1 MHDYEVDWTPDAITW
16 SIDGNSVRTLNREDT
31 WNETANRYSYP
42 QTPGQIQLSLWP
54 AGLASNG
61 QGTINWAGGLVEWNS
76 QYMVNGYYYAAFD
89 SVEIKCYD
97 PPSGAASN
105 GSKSYVYTDDLMTN
119 SSIETTNL
127 NTVLSSFLA
136 TGLNETAGSKTQSA
150 GSSATSSVNTIPGLT
165 GAGPGTNSHDN
176 GTSSGSG
183 NSGSGSGSGGNTGS
197 YTATGSGSA
206 ATGFV
211 QGSGDGNA
219 ASHVG
224 GETAVQGSL
233 FAVVVGIIA
242 LCVL

>member
-1 MHDYEVDWTPDAITW
+1 
-16 SIDGNSVRTLNREDT
+16 
-31 WNETANRYSYP
+31 
-42 QTPGQIQLSLWP
+42 
-54 AGLASNG
+54 
-61 QGTINWAGGLVEWNS
+61 
-76 QYMVNGYYYAAFD
+76 MVNGYYYAAFD
-89 SVEIKCYD
+89 SVQITCYD

-136 TGLNETAGSKTQSA
+136 TGLNETAGSQTQSA

-176 GTSSGSG
+176 GTSGAAAS
-183 NSGSGSGSGGNTGS
+183 SGSGSGGNTGS